1 MRLVVYK
8 SVSTGITV
16 FKELFHKLKC
26 YVVNIYGG
34 GSQIASI
41 VTFIPKIRN
50 KNYLKYTQKGGG
62 RGVKST
68 MLTT

>member
-1 MRLVVYK
+1 MIETRKDTRPKVLK
-8 SVSTGITV
+8 LNKGTEG
-16 FKELFHKLKC
+16 KELFHKLKC

-50 KNYLKYTQKGGG
+50 KNYLN
-62 RGVKST
+62 
-68 MLTT
+68 